1 VIGIQIF
8 RAELEIVHYKGG
20 ICMNINDF
28 EWKLENE
35 WLQKV
40 LKEAQKQLDEKL
52 DYKDRFKKDAVETQR
67 ELWQELGSVSVT
79 NGMEQIVE
87 FMGFMDRMKAQ
98 KRKHEIT
105 RGLQEKYERIVQSPY
120 FGRIDFHEKGEE
132 KAEKYY
138 IGISNLINEDYDF
151 LIYDWRAPSS
161 SMFYDFETGA
171 ASYKCPEGIIEG
183 DITLKRQYKINK
195 GKIEYMF
202 DSNLK
207 IDDEILQELLGKS
220 TDNKMKAIV
229 TTIQREQN
237 RVIRNEEYKN
247 LIVQGPAGSGKT
259 SIALHRIAFLLY
271 KHREKI
277 TPQNIVIFSPNEIF
291 NDYISNVLPQLGED
305 NMYQTTFKEYMHEAL
320 GNRLIKED
328 SSDMMEYILNSK
340 EEPGYK
346 KRIRNIRYKSSLE
359 FIDALKQ
366 YAAYVEK
373 KDRNFKDIVFRDK
386 LIISSKELKELYY
399 KDYINLP
406 LKRRLEKIRE
416 RIFFLLRPYEKER
429 INEIYDELWNTGSY
443 IDKTEVTEKSIT
455 AVRVETRHIYNEI
468 SRITNF
474 DLMDIYRKLFD
485 KMDPEI
491 KYYTLGNLNAQKL
504 NYEDQPPLMYL
515 KGVFGDLPKTS
526 EIKYVIIDEAQ
537 DYTPL
542 QYEIFHLLFE
552 SASITMLGD
561 LNQSINPFMNVGD
574 YKNISHIFPQDN
586 TCIINLTKS
595 YRSTMEITKFARRLL
610 NKEVTDEYV
619 ERRGDEPIVLGFPNE
634 EPIKERILKDI
645 EMYKEEGF
653 KSIGIITRTVKEA
666 DEVYSFLKDKVEV
679 KAVTKDDDE
688 YINGTLVIPSYLAKG
703 LEFDVV
709 LIYNAGNENYNG
721 EEERLLFYTA
731 CTRALHKLCV
741 YYSGK
746 LTPLLE
752 GRD

>member
-1 VIGIQIF
+1 
-8 RAELEIVHYKGG
+8 
-20 ICMNINDF
+20 MNINDF

-52 DYKDRFKKDAVETQR
+52 NYKDRFKKDAIETQR
-67 ELWQELGSVSVT
+67 ELWQELGPVSIT
-79 NGMEQIVE
+79 NGQEQIVE

-98 KRKHEIT
+98 KRNHEIT

-138 IGISNLINEDYDF
+138 IGISNLINDEYDF

-161 SMFYDFETGA
+161 SMFYDYETGG

-183 DITLKRQYKINK
+183 HITLKRQYKINK
-195 GKIEYMF
+195 DKIEYMF
-202 DSNLK
+202 ESNLK
-207 IDDEILQELLGKS
+207 IDDDILQELLGKS
-220 TDNKMKAIV
+220 TDSKMKAIV

-277 TPQNIVIFSPNEIF
+277 TPKNIVIFSPNEIF

-320 GNRLIKED
+320 GGRLIKED
-328 SSDMMEYILNSK
+328 SSDMMEYILSSK
-340 EEPGYK
+340 EEPGYE
-346 KRIRNIRYKSSLE
+346 KRIRNIKYKSSLE

-373 KDRNFKDIVFRDK
+373 KDRNFRTIVFRDK
-386 LIISSKELKELYY
+386 LIIASKDLEELYY
-399 KDYINLP
+399 KDYIKLP
-406 LKRRLEKIRE
+406 LKRRLDKIRE
-416 RIFFLLRPYEKER
+416 RIFFILRPYEKQR

-443 IDKTEVTEKSIT
+443 IDKTEATEKSIA
-455 AVRVETRHIYNEI
+455 AVRMETRHIYNEI
-468 SRITNF
+468 NRITNF

-485 KMDPEI
+485 KLDHEI
-491 KYYTLGNLNAQKL
+491 KSYTLASLEAQKL
-504 NYEDQPPLMYL
+504 NYEDQPPLLYL
-515 KGVFGDLPKTS
+515 KGVLGDLPKTS

-542 QYEIFHLLFE
+542 QYEIFYLLFQ

-595 YRSTMEITKFARRLL
+595 YRSTMEITKLARRLL

-619 ERRGDEPIVLGFPNE
+619 ERRGDEPTVLGFPE
-634 EPIKERILKDI
+634 ESSIKERVLKDI
-645 EMYKEEGF
+645 KMHKEEGY
-653 KSIGIITRTVKEA
+653 KSIGIITRTIKEA
-666 DEVYSFLKDKVEV
+666 HEVYSFLKDKVEV

-688 YINGTLVIPSYLAKG
+688 YINGTLVIPAYLAKG

-709 LIYNAGNENYNG
+709 LIYNAGSGNYSC

-741 YYSGK
+741 YYTGK
-746 LTPLLE
+746 LTPLLH
-752 GRD
+752 GRI